1 MYCELKRKSETE
13 LLCNLKAI
21 FMAFCCKKAEKKQFH
36 IPLVEIDLP
45 GGLTKVS
52 LG

>member
-1 MYCELKRKSETE
+1 MYCEFKRKSETE

-21 FMAFCCKKAEKKQFH
+21 FMVFCCKKAEEKQFN
-36 IPLVEIDLP
+36 IPRVEIDLP
-45 GGLTKVS
+45 KGLAEVS

>member
-21 FMAFCCKKAEKKQFH
+21 FMAFCSKKAEKKQFN
-36 IPLVEIDLP
+36 IPGVETDLKDGLVE
-45 GGLTKVS
+45 VS